1 MATSNRERIGQ
12 MFDLLSEPL
21 GRFIAEVLGPQL
33 PEGTTWIQLVA
44 LKDSENGIAGKTYSA
59 EDPLV
64 QLRMLTEN
72 IPHQVKKGWFP
83 FDGRLSH
90 GQKSF
95 ATELRD
101 VRNTWAHGGSFS
113 DDDAYRALDT
123 AERLLNSIQEPSV
136 ADQIAKIRLNLRR
149 VTAEKDDKRTL
160 RAAATNSGSEGLRPW
175 REVLVPHTD
184 VATGNFASSE
194 FAADL
199 YKVANEPADAGS
211 DYADPVEFFARTYLT
226 DGLRDLI
233 TIAVRRLSGDDNAP
247 PVVNLQTNFG
257 GGKTHSMLAL
267 YHLFS
272 GTAPTELPGV
282 EPVLQEEL
290 LLVMAPQHPLAHKR
304 HIVPKDLV
312 RQPFV
317 LFEAGSNSRRT
328 IEEFFARQQIT
339 PKVVT
344 ETENVEIIKAMVRVR
359 LGISVIPYQAMA
371 REVAA
376 GQLACARIVGQTLTR
391 ETGWVHPRSAR
402 LPRAVVEMKRMLDVV
417 APRLKLLPDETL

>member
-1 MATSNRERIGQ
+1 M
-12 MFDLLSEPL
+12 DL
-21 GRFIAEVLGPQL
+21 RQL
-33 PEGTTWIQLVA
+33 EILRAVA
-44 LKDSENGIAGKTYSA
+44 DT
-59 EDPLV
+59 
-64 QLRMLTEN
+64 
-72 IPHQVKKGWFP
+72 
-83 FDGRLSH
+83 
-90 GQKSF
+90 
-95 ATELRD
+95 
-101 VRNTWAHGGSFS
+101 GSF
-113 DDDAYRALDT
+113 T
-123 AERLLNSIQEPSV
+123 AAGHHLHLSQSAVSR
-136 ADQIAKIRLNLRR
+136 QILVLEDELEEQVFLRVGGKIRITPAGAALLALSRR
-149 VTAEKDDKRTL
+149 VFEDIEATRAAIVDARRTL
-160 RAAATNSGSEGLRPW
+160 AGTLRLVGGMTVCLYVFPPLIKEF
-175 REVLVPHTD
+175 RKHHPNVEVKVTPTSTPRLVRQLK
-184 VATGNFASSE
+184 TG
-194 FAADL
+194 AADL
-199 YKVANEPADAGS
+199 GLVTLPVD
-211 DYADPVEFFARTYLT
+211 DPVL
-226 DGLRDLI
+226 D
-233 TIAVRRLSGDDNAP
+233 
-247 PVVNLQTNFG
+247 
-257 GGKTHSMLAL
+257 
-267 YHLFS
+267 
-272 GTAPTELPGV
+272 V

-417 APRLKLLPDETL
+417 APRLTLLPDETL